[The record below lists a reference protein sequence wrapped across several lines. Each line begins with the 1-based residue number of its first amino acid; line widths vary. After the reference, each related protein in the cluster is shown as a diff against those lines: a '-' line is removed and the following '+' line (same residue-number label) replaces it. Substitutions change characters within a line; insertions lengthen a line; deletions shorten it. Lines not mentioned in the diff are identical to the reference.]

1 MFLIIIYSNLRP
13 SKYTKSFQY
22 NKSYLKIILFS
33 FYYICDL
40 LKTDHMFNKKIKLL
54 LCIACIVYA
63 IYQFIESFIGNGIML
78 ILMGLTFLFLYYR
91 NELILLAFLK
101 LRKQDFVGTE
111 RWLNKIKKPESALTK
126 KQQGY
131 YNFLRGIIVSQTN
144 MNAAEKFFKNA
155 VSLGLSMDHDM
166 AMAKLN
172 LAGIAFTKRRKM
184 EAQRLLSEAQKL
196 DKQDMLTEQ
205 IKMMKQQMK
214 KASIP
219 NQHFGQGRSGRR
231 R

>member
-1 MFLIIIYSNLRP
+1 
-13 SKYTKSFQY
+13 
-22 NKSYLKIILFS
+22 
-33 FYYICDL
+33 
-40 LKTDHMFNKKIKLL
+40 
-54 LCIACIVYA
+54 
-63 IYQFIESFIGNGIML
+63 ML
-78 ILMGLTFLFLYYR
+78 IMIGLTFLFLYYK

-111 RWLNKIKKPESALTK
+111 HWLNKIKKPESALTK

-196 DKQDMLTEQ
+196 DKQDMLTDQ

-219 NQHFGQGRSGRR
+219 NQHFGQNRFGRR